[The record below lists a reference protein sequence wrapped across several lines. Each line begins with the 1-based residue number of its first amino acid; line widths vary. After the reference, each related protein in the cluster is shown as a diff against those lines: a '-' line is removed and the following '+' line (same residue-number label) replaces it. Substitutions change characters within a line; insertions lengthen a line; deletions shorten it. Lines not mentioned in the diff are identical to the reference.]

1 MVHALEL
8 CPLDNAVNGLLEDL
22 RGVLRLLVRQERLN
36 VLVDVVRNDL
46 RDLVMYDR
54 VEYVHRD
61 RPQSLGLQALPLPA
75 LDEVLAQL
83 DVLIEVQT
91 VVELHASVVFRTHAR
106 GCDRLSIRQ
115 HTDPPDRV
123 PSRSS

>member
-1 MVHALEL
+1 
-8 CPLDNAVNGLLEDL
+8 
-22 RGVLRLLVRQERLN
+22 
-36 VLVDVVRNDL
+36 
-46 RDLVMYDR
+46 MYDR

-61 RPQSLGLQALPLPA
+61 RPQSLDLQALPLPA
-75 LDEVLAQL
+75 LDEVLALL

-91 VVELHASVVFRTHAR
+91 VVELYTPVVLRTHAR
-106 GCDRLSIRQ
+106 GRDRLSIRL